1 MVFLDGAIALMLA
14 LAFKMFYMAADPF
27 QVAVVFFL
35 ALIYMKIGE
44 SK

>member
-1 MVFLDGAIALMLA
+1 MTLIDGTLALMFA
-14 LAFKMFYMAADPF
+14 IAFKMFYMAADPF